1 VIFPLK
7 LRLRR
12 RYFHARRQNPV
23 SDTLLFGKFW
33 IRGLGMSLDRRNT
46 AFVLCGLALSTG
58 LAIAGARAQSNPPQS
73 PAAPKL
79 AEEQFKNIKVLK
91 GVPADLVFPSMNFIT
106 ASLGVECEYCHVRG
120 DRGLDFEKDDKK
132 TKVTARKMMEMMFA
146 INKDNFEGHRD
157 VTCYSCHRGA
167 ADPVATP
174 IIPGEEPKP
183 EVERGKATGDAKP
196 VLPPADQL
204 LDKYLAAIGGEAA
217 LEKVT
222 SRVEKG
228 KINANGQ
235 QLPIE
240 VYAKAPDKRISVMHL
255 SNGESITAFDGKQG
269 WLSNAGHPHMMSAA
283 ENDAARIDSDLYFAE
298 HVKNLYKKFTVVPGE
313 KIDGH
318 ETYLVLGRNEGQ
330 PPLRLYFDQQS
341 GLLLRLVRYAETA
354 LGRNPTQIDYADY
367 RDADGVKTPYRWT
380 LARPGN
386 RFTIQIELVQQNVPV
401 DDAKFTAPPPLP
413 PPPDKKPAG
422 Q

>member
-1 VIFPLK
+1 
-7 LRLRR
+7 
-12 RYFHARRQNPV
+12 
-23 SDTLLFGKFW
+23 
-33 IRGLGMSLDRRNT
+33 MSLNRRNT
-46 AFVLCGLALSTG
+46 TFVLCGLALS
-58 LAIAGARAQSNPPQS
+58 AVFVIAAAKAQSSAAPQS
-73 PAAPKL
+73 SAPKL

-91 GVPADLVFPSMNFIT
+91 GVPADQVFPAMQFVT

-120 DRGLDFEKDDKK
+120 DKGLEFDKDDKK
-132 TKVTARKMMEMMFA
+132 TKVTARKMMEMMFV

-167 ADPVATP
+167 AGPVATP
-174 IIPGEEPKP
+174 IITDEEPKP
-183 EVERGKATGDAKP
+183 EAASAKDP
-196 VLPPADQL
+196 AAAKLVMPPADQL

-217 LEKVT
+217 LQKVT

-228 KINANGQ
+228 KIDANGH

-240 VYAKAPDKRISVMHL
+240 VYAKAPDKRISIMHMP
-255 SNGESITAFDGKQG
+255 NGESITAFDGKQG

-283 ENDAARIDSDLYFAE
+283 ENDAARIDSDLYFAA

-318 ETYLVLGRNEGQ
+318 DTYLVIGRNEGQ
-330 PPLRLYFDQQS
+330 PPLRLYFNQQS
-341 GLLLRLVRYAETA
+341 GLLLRLVRYAETP

-367 RDADGVKTPYRWT
+367 RDTDGVKIPYRWT

-386 RFTIQIELVQQNVPV
+386 RFTIQVDQVQQNVPV
-401 DDAKFTAPPPLP
+401 EDAKFTTPPMPAT
-413 PPPDKKPAG
+413 PDQRPSG
-422 Q
+422 H